1 MRDASV
7 AVCASQTEKRRPA
20 PGLASGGVS
29 LRCVDVLG
37 WRCLWLAWGCS
48 VSTKPSRSV
57 PWLVTPLFY
66 LHSFFRSPDWPW
78 VPLGRGRLFLRPI
91 SSGLQ
96 VCLPD
101 SCGSAA
107 RRTGP
112 AIAVRRCCWK
122 GIGCVRPRGSGWDGK
137 GTLRLSCETPEWLR
151 TPFLPHTGPWP
162 LWAMVPLA
170 VEESPRPVL

>member
-57 PWLVTPLFY
+57 PWLVTPLFCRGPPQ
-66 LHSFFRSPDWPW
+66 LFQEPGLA
-78 VPLGRGRLFLRPI
+78 LGAPRKG
-91 SSGLQ
+91 Q
-96 VCLPD
+96 ALPASD
-101 SCGSAA
+101 Q
-107 RRTGP
+107 
-112 AIAVRRCCWK
+112 
-122 GIGCVRPRGSGWDGK
+122 
-137 GTLRLSCETPEWLR
+137 
-151 TPFLPHTGPWP
+151 
-162 LWAMVPLA
+162 LWAAGLPA
-170 VEESPRPVL
+170 